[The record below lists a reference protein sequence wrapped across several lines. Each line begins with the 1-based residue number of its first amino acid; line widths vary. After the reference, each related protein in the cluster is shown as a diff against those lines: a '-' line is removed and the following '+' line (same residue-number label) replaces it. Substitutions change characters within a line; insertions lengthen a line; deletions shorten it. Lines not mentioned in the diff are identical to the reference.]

1 MESMVLGD
9 VEITRVVEKEWRTRP
24 PHEMFPE
31 LAPEFWERN
40 RSWLAPEFWDA
51 DDGRLVSC
59 TQTWVLRSEGK
70 VVLIDTGIGNH
81 KQRPGAPPFHQQ
93 NSDFLGALARAGVE
107 PEDVDIVVNTHL
119 HADHV
124 GWNTRLTQGEW
135 VPTFPNA
142 TYLLP
147 EPDHH
152 FWNPAHDLA
161 RRSGAANQNVFEDS
175 VEPVVRAGRSLLWRD
190 GHDIDAHLRLEPA
203 PGHTPGSAVVVL
215 ESGTDRAV
223 FAGDLLHSPAQ
234 VVEPDCNS
242 CFCEDQEQARASRRR
257 VLQWAA
263 DHTAL
268 VLPAHVRGSAAFEVA
283 SRGNAFAITRWADRH
298 PGCRAQGEE

>member
-1 MESMVLGD
+1 MESMMLGG
-9 VEITRVVEKEWRTRP
+9 VEITRVVEKEWHTRP
-24 PHEMFPE
+24 PHEMFPD
-31 LAPEFWERN
+31 LAPDFWERN
-40 RSWLAPEFWDA
+40 RSWLAPDFWDA

-59 TQTWVLRSEGK
+59 AHTWVLRSEGK
-70 VVLIDTGIGNH
+70 VVLIDTGIGND
-81 KQRPGAPPFHQQ
+81 KERPGLPPFHRQRG
-93 NSDFLGALARAGVE
+93 DFLGALARAGVE
-107 PEDVDIVVNTHL
+107 PADVDIVVNTHL

-124 GWNTRLTQGEW
+124 GWNTRLAHGEW

-147 EPDHH
+147 EPDYH
-152 FWNPAHDLA
+152 FWNPARA
-161 RRSGAANQNVFEDS
+161 IERRSGAANRNVFEDS
-175 VEPVVRAGRSLLWRD
+175 VEPVVRAGRSLRWSD
-190 GHDIDAHLRLEPA
+190 GYVIDPHLRLEPA

-223 FAGDLLHSPAQ
+223 FAGDLLHNPAQ
-234 VVEPDCNS
+234 VVAPDCNS

-268 VLPAHVRGSAAFEVA
+268 VLPAHVRGGAAFEVA
-283 SRGNAFAITRWADRH
+283 SHGSAFAITRWADL
-298 PGCRAQGEE
+298 PGNCHGLGEE